1 LVLSK
6 RRHELTLLQEMAG
19 NHRKSLEHYSAHLL
33 DQMIGIVTA
42 ATLVSYA
49 LYTLSAE
56 TVAKFGTDN
65 LKYTLPFILY
75 GIFRYL
81 YLVHRRDGGGAPE
94 RTLLA
99 DKPMLINISLYA
111 LAVGIVLY
119 S

>member
-1 LVLSK
+1 
-6 RRHELTLLQEMAG
+6 
-19 NHRKSLEHYSAHLL
+19 
-33 DQMIGIVTA
+33 MIGIVTA

-56 TVAKFGTDN
+56 TVARLGTDN
-65 LKYTLPFILY
+65 LKYTVPFVLY

-81 YLVHRRDGGGAPE
+81 YLVHRRDDGGAPE